1 MEKTIV
7 GKRKSVFQSLCPF
20 QGTSSGRREKTI
32 FGKQKSPFP
41 GCGLSKHQLRRYT
54 QKNDFQQAKITF
66 SNLGPF

>member
-7 GKRKSVFQSLCPF
+7 GKRKSLFQSLYPF

-41 GCGLSKHQLRRYT
+41 GCGLSKQPTLQIHP
-54 QKNDFQQAKITF
+54 KE
-66 SNLGPF
+66 